1 MFEKKCQGAVDVV
14 GGGDRISGEQAAE
27 LAEVL
32 GSCLEDGQ
40 PQVVLDLHTVAL
52 IDSAGLE
59 LLLDTQEKYQRLGG
73 ALKLA
78 NAGALCSE
86 VLKVTGVGAHF
97 ESFADTRSAVRSFLI

>member
-14 GGGDRISGEQAAE
+14 GGGDRISGDQVAE

-32 GSCLEDGQ
+32 DSCLERGQ
-40 PQVVLDLHTVAL
+40 PQVVLDLNTVAL

-78 NAGALCSE
+78 NSGALCSE
-86 VLKVTGVGAHF
+86 VFKVTGVGTRF
-97 ESFADTRSAVRSFLI
+97 ERFGDTRSAVRSFLL

>member
-1 MFEKKCQGAVDVV
+1 MFEKKCQGAVDVIS
-14 GGGDRISGEQAAE
+14 GGDRISGEQVVE
-27 LAEVL
+27 LAEVFD
-32 GSCLEDGQ
+32 SCLEDGQ

-78 NAGALCSE
+78 SAGALCSE
-86 VLKVTGVGAHF
+86 VLKLTGVGARF
-97 ESFADTRSAVRSFLI
+97 DSFVDSGSAVRSFLL